1 MRNKTKELFFA
12 VSISV
17 ISLLLL
23 MTSFTYP
30 RESSDFPRFLCG
42 LMVVFSLLILIKT
55 LRLPVGTKE
64 TYTGNIWGRLKIP
77 AIVFFVTIAYVVGI
91 MYIGYFVSSV
101 IFFIGSMSVFGRE
114 KLLPKAIATAGFLI
128 VVYALFVSF
137 LGIRLPQ
144 GLLF

>member
-1 MRNKTKELFFA
+1 MKNKTKELFFA
-12 VSISV
+12 VSISM
-17 ISLLLL
+17 ITLLLL
-23 MTSFTYP
+23 VTSFPYP

-42 LMVVFSLLILIKT
+42 PMVVFSLSILVKT
-55 LRLPVGTKE
+55 LRLPAGTKE
-64 TYTGNIWGRLKIP
+64 IDTGNIWGRLKVP
-77 AIVFFVTIAYVVGI
+77 AIVFSVTIAYIVGI

-114 KLLPKAIATAGFLI
+114 KLMPKAIATAGFLI
-128 VVYALFVSF
+128 GVYALVVSF